1 MLTFLTLNNIN
12 NNIQKDIVINEKFA
26 KDSGLTKTRG
36 IQPNINFSNP
46 PFDPDAPL
54 NIDSK

>member
-1 MLTFLTLNNIN
+1 MN
-12 NNIQKDIVINEKFA
+12 NNMQKDIDINEKFA

-36 IQPNINFSNP
+36 IHPNINFSNP